1 MKVGDLVRC
10 RVTKDPNT
18 IGVVVA
24 IHNATSALWSNRIE
38 VLTKGKTH
46 SWGEKRLE
54 VISASR

>member
-1 MKVGDLVRC
+1 MEVGDLVRC

-24 IHNATSALWSNRIE
+24 IHNATSTLWSNRVE
-38 VLTKGKTH
+38 VLTRGKTH

-54 VISASR
+54 VINASR